1 MNRPLSL
8 LNHVASAPSG
18 IDAMMCDDDSTSRD
32 SGFSEPM
39 DENTPVCFKSLS
51 EGLEHIHVGEVAEES
66 TIRSPSRQQKKCQK
80 VLKSSSSRRL
90 FPLTSSEALAI
101 RNTNL
106 PEQPSRKRSII
117 MSDDEKRQNHK
128 KSVSAFAYV
137 QKCQEIKSKESSY
150 AESEEGTDEADV
162 NRMEGDYVENA
173 KTSSMLDDILGCIR
187 HQQLQP
193 VYSSLPSLP
202 SASASADAYV
212 QKCQEIKSKE
222 SSYAE
227 SSPSASSEASS
238 SEACS
243 SASGSA
249 SRSFAL
255 PKVKAKR
262 KLKTSQTT
270 PNVENVEEEEEVDNA
285 HPTVKYHLETL
296 NEKCFTSYRLIGRKT
311 LIGLINNMTDEEF
324 NKKYILIDCRYPFEY
339 EAGHIKHAINCYDTE
354 EVGKHFYQGEGKK
367 EAFHER
373 VPIFYCEFSQ
383 KRGPKMAS
391 ALRALDRAQND
402 YPKCHFAELYVLYQG
417 YRKFH
422 QFVEAEGISDLCHPN
437 NYVEMNDNRFSTELK
452 KYTQHKKKKNLPTR
466 RVSSRKLSEDQ
477 KDGEKATT
485 SKERDGSVAGTSDDA
500 EARSLNANNRTP
512 QVPRTSYSRRN
523 LFTIA
528 QESPTNFDR
537 QKLPSRNDGLK
548 TPSPAKPSS
557 FPLL

>member
-1 MNRPLSL
+1 MGNRHQRTQNIRRFPSCQEQILLRFCEIVVILLFFSIRAIESFRFFLDLTLSNRSDSLNLCSLNPLLSSAYDYLDL
-8 LNHVASAPSG
+8 LSQEPDLLSQEPSHG
-18 IDAMMCDDDSTSRD
+18 RRYWHHALCNAMMCDDDSTSRD

-51 EGLEHIHVGEVAEES
+51 EGLAIQFLQEHIHVGEVAEES

-255 PKVKAKR
+255 P
-262 KLKTSQTT
+262 
-270 PNVENVEEEEEVDNA
+270 
-285 HPTVKYHLETL
+285 
-296 NEKCFTSYRLIGRKT
+296 
-311 LIGLINNMTDEEF
+311 
-324 NKKYILIDCRYPFEY
+324 
-339 EAGHIKHAINCYDTE
+339 KHAINCYDTE

>member
-1 MNRPLSL
+1 
-8 LNHVASAPSG
+8 
-18 IDAMMCDDDSTSRD
+18 MMCDDDSTSRD

-51 EGLEHIHVGEVAEES
+51 EGLEHIHVGEEAEES
-66 TIRSPSRQQKKCQK
+66 TIRRSSSQKKSQK

-90 FPLTSSEALAI
+90 FALTSSEALAI

-106 PEQPSRKRSII
+106 PEQQPSRKRSII

-150 AESEEGTDEADV
+150 AESEEGTDAADV
-162 NRMEGDYVENA
+162 IRMEGDYVENP
-173 KTSSMLDDILGCIR
+173 KTGSMMDNILGSIR
-187 HQQLQP
+187 HQQLEP

-202 SASASADAYV
+202 SAS
-212 QKCQEIKSKE
+212 
-222 SSYAE
+222 E

-270 PNVENVEEEEEVDNA
+270 PNVEDVEEEEVDNA

-354 EVGKHFYQGEGKK
+354 EVGKLFYQGEGKK

-402 YPKCHFAELYVLYQG
+402 YPKCHFAELYVLFQG

-422 QFVEAEGISDLCHPN
+422 EFVKAEAISNLCQPN
-437 NYVEMNDNRFSTELK
+437 NYVEMNDDRFSTELK

-466 RVSSRKLSEDQ
+466 RVSSRKLDEDQ

-485 SKERDGSVAGTSDDA
+485 SKEAAGTSDESA
-500 EARSLNANNRTP
+500 EARSLDAHNRTP

-523 LFTIA
+523 LFTLA

-537 QKLPSRNDGLK
+537 TKLQSRADGLK